1 MDSRKLHHVAIRSF
15 KCVALSAG
23 AALLFNPSNSLA
35 QSEAKSQTKKQAA
48 EKAMLAGQREASQ
61 KSAMPIVSN
70 ENGQI
75 SVAVF
80 RTKSPTAPS
89 RNSEA
94 KSAPQ
99 TKTVRIWDAC
109 DPETFN
115 DFFKQTVCIP
125 GHHGQT
131 KFQDFL
137 GELDLDKIAGG
148 WRFNPLLNATDGSFK
163 LVQLELQPG
172 DRISLEN
179 VGGET
184 HTFTKV
190 AEYGGGF
197 FDPLNART
205 GNPTPAPECA
215 RVLANGTLAPQ
226 PESDTN
232 QFVEAATTEAGP
244 LAGTPV
250 LPLGVTHWQC
260 CIHPWMRINIAVRDH
275 ENNQDQNH
283 DHNSNSQ

>member
-1 MDSRKLHHVAIRSF
+1 MNGSTSHRVTARNIKWL
-15 KCVALSAG
+15 ALSFG
-23 AALLFNPSNSLA
+23 AVVLFSPSNGVA
-35 QSEAKSQTKKQAA
+35 QSQPKSETKKEAA
-48 EKAMLAGQREASQ
+48 QTAAPSAKPRSVAQ
-61 KSAMPIVSN
+61 KNPTPIISN

-75 SVAVF
+75 SLAVF
-80 RTKSPTAPS
+80 RTKPAATPA
-89 RNSEA
+89 RNSDA
-94 KSAPQ
+94 KFAPQ

-109 DPETFN
+109 DPDSFN
-115 DFFKQTVCIP
+115 AAVGPGTCIP

-131 KFQDFL
+131 NFQDFFA
-137 GELDLDKIAGG
+137 ELDLDKIAGA

-250 LPLGVTHWQC
+250 LPLGVTRWQC
-260 CIHPWMRINIAVRDH
+260 CIHPWMRINIAVRDREH
-275 ENNQDQNH
+275 DH
-283 DHNSNSQ
+283 DHNQNQQ

>member
-1 MDSRKLHHVAIRSF
+1 MDGRNLHHVAIRCF
-15 KCVALSAG
+15 KWIALSAG
-23 AALLFNPSNSLA
+23 ATLLFFSSNSFA
-35 QSEAKSQTKKQAA
+35 KSQAKSEAKKEMEQ
-48 EKAMLAGQREASQ
+48 KASSPVKPVSSAQ
-61 KSAMPIVSN
+61 KNATPIISN

-75 SVAVF
+75 SLAVF
-80 RTKSPTAPS
+80 HTKPAAPAHS
-89 RNSEA
+89 SDLR
-94 KSAPQ
+94 SAPQ

-109 DPETFN
+109 DPQSFN
-115 DFFKQTVCIP
+115 DFFNQTVCIP

-131 KFQDFL
+131 NFQDFL
-137 GELDLDKIAGG
+137 AELDLDKIAGG

-260 CIHPWMRINIAVRDH
+260 CIHPWMRINVAVRDH
-275 ENNQDQNH
+275 QNNQDH
-283 DHNSNSQ
+283 DHNQNQQ

>member
-1 MDSRKLHHVAIRSF
+1 MNA
-15 KCVALSAG
+15 
-23 AALLFNPSNSLA
+23 SNSHRAAPRGIKWLA
-35 QSEAKSQTKKQAA
+35 LGFGTAMLFSASNSFVQSQTKPETKKEAQTTSSSMKPASAA
-48 EKAMLAGQREASQ
+48 PKNATPM
-61 KSAMPIVSN
+61 ISN
-70 ENGQI
+70 DNGQI
-75 SVAVF
+75 SFAVF
-80 RTKSPTAPS
+80 HKPVSVPARGSNT
-89 RNSEA
+89 N
-94 KSAPQ
+94 SAPQ

-109 DPETFN
+109 DPDSFN
-115 DFFKQTVCIP
+115 AAVGPGTCIP

-131 KFQDFL
+131 NFQDFFN
-137 GELDLDKIAGG
+137 ELNLDKIAGG

-190 AEYGGGF
+190 SEYGGGF

-260 CIHPWMRINIAVRDH
+260 CIHPWMRINIAVRDS
-275 ENNQDQNH
+275 ENNQGQNH
-283 DHNSNSQ
+283 DHSQNQQ

>member
-1 MDSRKLHHVAIRSF
+1 MDGRNLHSVAIRSF
-15 KCVALSAG
+15 KWVALSAG
-23 AALLFNPSNSLA
+23 AALLFYPSNGLA
-35 QSEAKSQTKKQAA
+35 QSQTKPQTKKQTVENASSS
-48 EKAMLAGQREASQ
+48 GRPEALP
-61 KSAMPIVSN
+61 KNATPIISN
-70 ENGQI
+70 DNGQI
-75 SVAVF
+75 SPAVF
-80 RTKSPTAPS
+80 RSKPVSVTTRGSNT
-89 RNSEA
+89 NST
-94 KSAPQ
+94 PQ

-232 QFVEAATTEAGP
+232 EFVEAATTETGP
-244 LAGTPV
+244 FAGTPV

-260 CIHPWMRINIAVRDH
+260 CIHPWMRINIAVRDR

-283 DHNSNSQ
+283 DHNQQ